1 MGPVTA
7 LDFTEQLMI
16 FDSKWG
22 MIYDNPEFVQASQV
36 REFYFSVHESRV
48 CTDLILASWA
58 SSHHVGEVRGV
69 ERSLVADEGGLDFGS
84 YRHGSGGLYDCGIV
98 IWWASIA
105 LKINGLQ
112 FSDNLS

>member
-36 REFYFSVHESRV
+36 RDLCFAVSVSRAF
-48 CTDLILASWA
+48 TDLDLASWA
-58 SSHHVGEVRGV
+58 
-69 ERSLVADEGGLDFGS
+69 
-84 YRHGSGGLYDCGIV
+84 
-98 IWWASIA
+98 
-105 LKINGLQ
+105 
-112 FSDNLS
+112 

>member
-36 REFYFSVHESRV
+36 RNSCFKVRV
-48 CTDLILASWA
+48 LRAFADLVTASWA
-58 SSHHVGEVRGV
+58 PAHHLGAVRGV
-69 ERSLVADEGGLDFGS
+69 E
-84 YRHGSGGLYDCGIV
+84 
-98 IWWASIA
+98 
-105 LKINGLQ
+105 
-112 FSDNLS
+112 